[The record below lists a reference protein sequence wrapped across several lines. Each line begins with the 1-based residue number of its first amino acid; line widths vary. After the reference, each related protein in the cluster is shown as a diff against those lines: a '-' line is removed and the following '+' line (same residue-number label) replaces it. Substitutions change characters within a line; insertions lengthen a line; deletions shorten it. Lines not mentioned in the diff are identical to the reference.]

1 MSRKKD
7 KDRSPHS
14 VHEESG
20 SASGIPGRPWSGL
33 TRGIDSSN
41 PAEPKMSN
49 AGPESSVLVVGPPR
63 SGKTTSVVIPNV
75 LNAPA
80 AVVTTSTKA
89 DVLEATAFRRHALGN
104 CFVFDPTGSTAV
116 PPGMFALRWSPVV
129 GCDSFEAAV
138 AMAHALGAAARPG
151 SALTESAHW
160 VERAES
166 LLAPLLFAANLGGR
180 DMATVCRWVLG
191 RNLREPLGAL
201 EVLGHEMALVVLRG
215 VLETEDRERSGIF
228 STASGLLAAYRSEAA
243 LATTVNP
250 NFDPVRFA
258 RSADTLYICAPAHAQ
273 VQLAPL
279 VVALL
284 EQIRSAVYAR
294 PKNAAPVVFALDEV
308 ASIAPLPSLPAIA
321 AEGGGQG
328 LVTLACLQDL
338 AQARARWGEVADGFF
353 SLFNSKLIF
362 PGIGDY
368 RTLQLI
374 SALAGEEKVRTQSV
388 NIPQRI
394 LFVRTNQ
401 SASVTH
407 SSTWRPR
414 LPIDAVAQGHPGY
427 ALCLAGSAFSWLH
440 MVPWFELNYWRTLA
454 HSGRPTYS
462 EPVRPGVPA
471 FPGAPLSES

>member
-7 KDRSPHS
+7 NDKRAPSERERWGFPTD
-14 VHEESG
+14 
-20 SASGIPGRPWSGL
+20 IPGRPWFGL
-33 TRGIDSSN
+33 YRGIDNSN
-41 PAEPKMSN
+41 PTEPRMSD
-49 AGPESSVLVVGPPR
+49 AGPESSVMVVGPPR
-63 SGKTTSVVIPNV
+63 SGKTTSIVIPNV
-75 LNAPA
+75 LDAPA

-89 DVLEATAFRRHALGN
+89 DVLVATAFRRHVLGN
-104 CFVFDPTGSTAV
+104 CYVFDPTGATEV
-116 PPGMFALRWSPVV
+116 PPGTFALRWSPVV

-151 SALTESAHW
+151 SVLTESAHW

-180 DMATVCRWVLG
+180 DMASVCRWVLG
-191 RNLREPLGAL
+191 RELREPLGAL
-201 EVLGHEMALVVLRG
+201 EASGHEMAQVVLRG

-250 NFDPVRFA
+250 NFDPARFA
-258 RSADTLYICAPAHAQ
+258 CSSDTLYICAPAHAQ
-273 VQLAPL
+273 AQLAPL

-284 EQIRSAVYAR
+284 EQIRTAVYAR
-294 PKNAAPVVFALDEV
+294 PKDAAPVVFALDEV

-338 AQARARWGEVADGFF
+338 AQARARWGEVAEGFF

-374 SALAGEEKVRTQSV
+374 SALAGEEEVHTKSV
-388 NIPQRI
+388 NFPQRL
-394 LFVRTNQ
+394 LFVKSTQR
-401 SASVTH
+401 ASVTH

-414 LPIDAVAQGHPGY
+414 LPIDAVAQGCPGY
-427 ALCLAGSAFSWLH
+427 ALCLKGAAFSWLH
-440 MVPWFELNYWRTLA
+440 MIPWFEQKFWRTIAGL
-454 HSGRPTYS
+454 GLPRFS
-462 EPVRPGVPA
+462 EPVRPGVPRYVG
-471 FPGAPLSES
+471 PPPD